1 MTTESRPFRKIL
13 IANRGEI
20 ACRIIWTCKEMGI
33 RTVAVHSDVDRDSLH
48 VRFADESACI
58 GPAPSAQSYLNIPAI
73 ISAAEIFN
81 VDAIHP
87 GYGFLAE
94 SAYFAEICEA
104 CNIKFIGPRPD
115 VIQLMGDKVEARRAM
130 QAAGVPIIPGSPEA
144 LDSEEEAI
152 KVARE
157 IGFPVIVKASAG
169 GGGRGMRVVR
179 SEGELG
185 HALEMGS
192 NEAAAAFKNGDVY
205 IERFVERPRHIEM
218 QVLADEYGECFY
230 LGERECSIQRRHQK
244 LLEEAPSPVMTPE
257 LRQQMGEVAVNAC
270 KAIGY
275 SSAGTF
281 DVLLDED
288 KRFYFMEMN
297 TRIQVEHPV
306 TEMVTLTDIVR
317 NQIRI
322 AEGEPLGYSQDDVI
336 IVGHAIECRI
346 NAESP
351 DPFTPS
357 PGTITTFN
365 LPGGPGVR
373 LDTYVYPGYRV
384 PPFYDS
390 MIAKV
395 IVHARTRELAI
406 ARMRRALDAMVIE
419 GIKTTIPLHLKIMDD
434 PDFQAGNIS
443 TRFMEDFLARNGF
456 KEKPV
461 STAAAALT
469 GGPPWI
475 YNNRLFSSGLGSLIG
490 VERLCQLQSSEQA
503 ESSLAW
509 KRAPACAFLR

>member
-1 MTTESRPFRKIL
+1 MNGPRRFRKIL

-58 GPAPSAQSYLNIPAI
+58 GPAPSSQSYLNIPAI

-104 CNIKFIGPRPD
+104 CNVKFIGPRPD
-115 VIQLMGDKVEARRAM
+115 VIQLMGEKVAARNAM
-130 QAAGVPIIPGSPEA
+130 KAAGVPVLPGSESA
-144 LDSEEEAI
+144 IQSEEEGI
-152 KVARE
+152 KLANE
-157 IGFPVIVKASAG
+157 IGYPVIVKASGG
-169 GGGRGMRVVR
+169 GGGRGMRIVY
-179 SEGELG
+179 SEDELG
-185 HALEMGS
+185 HALETAS
-192 NEAAAAFKNGDVY
+192 TEAAAAFKNGDVY
-205 IERFVERPRHIEM
+205 IERYVERPRHIEI
-218 QVLADEYGECFY
+218 QVMADEHGECVY

-244 LLEEAPSPVMTPE
+244 LLEESPSPVMTPD
-257 LRQQMGEVAVNAC
+257 LRERMGEAAVNAC

-281 DVLLDED
+281 EFLLDQD

-317 NQIRI
+317 NQIRV
-322 AEGEPLGYSQDDVI
+322 AEGEPLGFSQDDVI
-336 IVGHAIECRI
+336 MVGHAIECRI

-351 DPFTPS
+351 DTFTPS

-373 LDTYVYPGYRV
+373 VDTYVYPGYKV

-419 GIKTTIPLHLKIMDD
+419 GIKTTIPLHLKIMDS
-434 PDFQAGNIS
+434 PDFQAGNFS
-443 TRFMEDFLARNGF
+443 TRFMEEFLSKDAIR
-456 KEKPV
+456 E
-461 STAAAALT
+461 TANVTTSAALT
-469 GGPPWI
+469 
-475 YNNRLFSSGLGSLIG
+475 SVS
-490 VERLCQLQSSEQA
+490 A
-503 ESSLAW
+503 
-509 KRAPACAFLR
+509 

>member
-1 MTTESRPFRKIL
+1 
-13 IANRGEI
+13 
-20 ACRIIWTCKEMGI
+20 MGI
-33 RTVAVHSDVDRDSLH
+33 RTVAVHSEVDRDSLH

-58 GPAPSAQSYLNIPAI
+58 GPAPSSQSYLNIPAI

-115 VIQLMGDKVEARRAM
+115 VIKLMGEKVAARNAM
-130 QAAGVPIIPGSPEA
+130 KEAGVPVLPGSESA
-144 LDSEEEAI
+144 IESEEEGSKLA
-152 KVARE
+152 AE
-157 IGFPVIVKASAG
+157 IGYPVIVKASGG
-169 GGGRGMRVVR
+169 GGGRGMRIVYT
-179 SEGELG
+179 EDELG
-185 HALEMGS
+185 HALETAS
-192 NEAAAAFKNGDVY
+192 TEAAAAFKNGDVY
-205 IERFVERPRHIEM
+205 IERYVERPRHIEI
-218 QVLADEYGECFY
+218 QVMADEHGNCVH

-257 LRQQMGEVAVNAC
+257 LRQQMGEAAVAAC
-270 KAIGY
+270 KSIGY

-281 DVLLDED
+281 EFLLDHD
-288 KRFYFMEMN
+288 KQFYFMEMN

-306 TEMVTLTDIVR
+306 TEMVTLTDVVR
-317 NQIRI
+317 SQIRV
-322 AEGEPLGYSQDDVI
+322 AEGDPLGFGQDDVI
-336 IVGHAIECRI
+336 MVGHAIECRI

-351 DPFTPS
+351 DTFTPS

-373 LDTYVYPGYRV
+373 VDTYVYPGYKV

-395 IVHARTRELAI
+395 IVHARTRDLAI

-419 GIKTTIPLHLKIMDD
+419 GIKTTIPLHLKIMDN
-434 PDFQAGNIS
+434 PDFQAGDFS
-443 TRFMEDFLARNGF
+443 TRFMEEFLAKNKVR
-456 KEKPV
+456 
-461 STAAAALT
+461 
-469 GGPPWI
+469 
-475 YNNRLFSSGLGSLIG
+475 
-490 VERLCQLQSSEQA
+490 EQA
-503 ESSLAW
+503 A
-509 KRAPACAFLR
+509 